1 MLQKRYIDRD
11 FWAVAYGARIHV
23 GSPFPKIMNAL
34 QSLKTVRAI
43 AEAAVRELPGNF
55 TVAAVL
61 PGEAR
66 GAYAEVLVVRQQR
79 DEEPKRMLIGI
90 GSRFIR
96 VGDPPGV
103 CRKIIELI
111 GLDSGVGRLH
121 R

>member
-1 MLQKRYIDRD
+1 MLQKRYIDRAID
-11 FWAVAYGARIHV
+11 RAMTRFWYFWAFAYGARIHV

-66 GAYAEVLVVRQQR
+66 GAYAEVLVVRQHR
-79 DEEPKRMLIGI
+79 DEEPKRMLIGVDRE
-90 GSRFIR
+90 SSESEIR
-96 VGDPPGV
+96 QAFAE
-103 CRKIIELI
+103 KL
-111 GLDSGVGRLH
+111 LN
-121 R
+121 

>member
-90 GSRFIR
+90 DRDSSESAIR
-96 VGDPPGV
+96 QAFAE
-103 CRKIIELI
+103 KL
-111 GLDSGVGRLH
+111 LN
-121 R
+121 